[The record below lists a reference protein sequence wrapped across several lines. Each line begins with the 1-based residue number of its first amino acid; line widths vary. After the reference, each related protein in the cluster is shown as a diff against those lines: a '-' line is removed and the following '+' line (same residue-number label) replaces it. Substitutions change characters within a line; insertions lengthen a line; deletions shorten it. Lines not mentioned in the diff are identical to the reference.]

1 MISIFGREVGEY
13 PEILFERRNPYRR
26 ETEGIP
32 YGRGEDNILC
42 GREEGR
48 DHNMEEGRMISPVS
62 GAQFGRGEVIP
73 YGRGRGSLCVGRK
86 R

>member
-1 MISIFGREVGEY
+1 MEGGMMISM
-13 PEILFERRNPYRR
+13 
-26 ETEGIP
+26 
-32 YGRGEDNILC
+32 C
-42 GREEGR
+42 GREEVG
-48 DHNMEEGRMISPVS
+48 DPNMEEGRMISPVS